1 LHQTFHSSLIHNS
14 STGMPEFVKII
25 GTFERNEEEKKMMSD
40 VEK

>member
-1 LHQTFHSSLIHNS
+1 
-14 STGMPEFVKII
+14 MPEFVKII